1 MKIQQKIV
9 RKLSINLR
17 KRHRPREKLWCL
29 STGGL
34 GIILIVTTTVSRAA
48 PPLELAGVT
57 VTPHVGT
64 PNVRFK
70 SAPIAPL
77 DAKVQ
82 LFVSNKATEGSFHL
96 GRALFDGRE
105 AAEYLKEK
113 IWAWHD
119 LPSVWT
125 DAEKVVPS
133 DALMVWT
140 FNSTAAL
147 LDSTFQLQVSES
159 ERPPEHSFDIAVKR
173 PRIWLS
179 AVTFLGPKQDICPD
193 RMIFYVR
200 NETEQTFQIDNC
212 RLFLPQKRQTWRW
225 LHKHPWLG
233 DKVRPFSDEGRIG
246 PGQLGGARVVT
257 GHLEPGYAAVEVRLR
272 SKGGNKKSVWAYL
285 RIKKE
290 SFDISGGWVNS
301 STPKGNT
308 LTYEPFLKTL
318 RRMHINTGHI
328 GDIGGYTDKNDAD
341 GLYTRYPLK
350 YFNRLQPIEKYD
362 TDAMLPRIHAV
373 EFLGEPQYRYGRN
386 GKLPQQVWEAFLPY
400 AASRLA
406 TTLTL
411 SESQNWHLYA
421 GVSDYPHYDAYRVTA
436 PSPDTWSLYDR
447 WDGQKI
453 RWGSPL
459 ETIGEM
465 TRSLRETS
473 RPAPIAYWSQGA
485 HSGWDRYGGRMRTSP
500 TPDELRLQAYHAL
513 SSRITSLYWFNLSL
527 KSIVKFRDLIGEI
540 TRVGREIR
548 MLQRFYLE
556 GAAYQYEQ
564 IRREGKP
571 DWDLAS
577 IAAADGALL
586 FALDLDYQADP
597 AEKVFRF
604 GPPRPASFEFELPE
618 YLRKPK
624 DVFRIDADGIHEIRH
639 QSIERGIRI
648 EDRVSKVAVY
658 VAAANP
664 NLREQ
669 LESRRQELIRFEES
683 FQFDPARSDTD
694 FETLAA
700 FLDQ

>member
-1 MKIQQKIV
+1 M
-9 RKLSINLR
+9 
-17 KRHRPREKLWCL
+17 
-29 STGGL
+29 L
-34 GIILIVTTTVSRAA
+34 GITLMVMATVSQAA
-48 PPLELAGVT
+48 SQLELAGVT

-64 PNVRFK
+64 PNVRFRRT
-70 SAPIAPL
+70 PIAPL
-77 DAKVQ
+77 DVRVQ
-82 LFVSNKATEGSFHL
+82 LFVWNKASEAGRPFRL
-96 GRALFDGRE
+96 GRVLFDGKE
-105 AAEYLKEK
+105 AAEYLENSL
-113 IWAWHD
+113 WSWHD
-119 LPSVWT
+119 SPSGWT
-125 DAEKVVPS
+125 DTERVVPS
-133 DALMVWT
+133 DALVVWT

-147 LDSTFQLQVSES
+147 LDSTLRLQVGEGQG
-159 ERPPEHSFDIAVKR
+159 RPEHRFDIAIKR
-173 PRIWLS
+173 PRLWLS
-179 AVTFLGPKQDICPD
+179 AVTFLGPEENICPN
-193 RMIFYVR
+193 RMIFYIR
-200 NETEQTFQIDNC
+200 NETEQAFRIVDC

-225 LHKHPWLG
+225 LHRRPWFG
-233 DKVRPFSDEGRIG
+233 AKVRPFSDEGRIG
-246 PGQLGGARVVT
+246 PGELGGARVLT
-257 GHLEPGYAAVEVRLR
+257 GYLGLGYAAVEVRLR
-272 SKGGNKKSVWAYL
+272 SEDGDQMSVWAHL

-290 SFDISGGWVNS
+290 TFDISGGWVNS
-301 STPKGNT
+301 STPKGQT

-328 GDIGGYTDKNDAD
+328 GEIGGYTDKTDPD

-350 YFNRLQPIEKYD
+350 YFNRLRPIEQYD

-386 GKLPQQVWEAFLPY
+386 DKLPQQVLEAFLPY
-400 AASRLA
+400 AGSRLA

-421 GVSDYPHYDAYRVTA
+421 GLSDYPHYDAYRVTA

-485 HSGWDRYGGRMRTSP
+485 HHGWGRYGGRMRTSP

-527 KSIVKFRDLIGEI
+527 KSLVKFRDLIDET

-548 MLQRFYLE
+548 MLERFYLQ
-556 GAAYQYEQ
+556 GAAYRHKQ
-564 IRREGKP
+564 IRREGKL

-577 IAAADGALL
+577 IAAPDSALL

-597 AEKVFRF
+597 TEKVFRF
-604 GPPRPASFEFELPE
+604 GPPRPASFEFELPA

-639 QSIERGIRI
+639 QSIDHGVRI

-669 LESRRQELIRFEES
+669 LESQRRELLRFEES
-683 FQFDPARSDTD
+683 FQFDPAGRDAD

-700 FLDQ
+700 FLAQGDQ